1 MNRDV
6 KLYEKVIVNEIS
18 KFMDK
23 NDIADVI
30 DISRSRFEEL
40 LRMKK
45 LKNKNFDI
53 EEIFENYTDNIELRN
68 ALIDFSQM
76 RVEIKKPLLTKNA
89 TTRLLNK
96 LDRICKNDKE
106 KIATLE
112 KSIINNWQD
121 IWENKEDE
129 RISKGKIVKSID
141 VNDIYKDSSFGNIE
155 KRVLSKNKMDRYI
168 EEARREIGGSKYK
181 QVSDTKPVCN
191 SKQDGNI

>member
-76 RVEIKKPLLTKNA
+76 RVEIKKPFKTKGA
-89 TTRLLNK
+89 VTRLLNK
-96 LDRICKNDKE
+96 LDKIGKTDKE
-106 KIATLE
+106 KIAILE

-129 RISKGKIVKSID
+129 TFFRDKKFKSGNI
-141 VNDIYKDSSFGNIE
+141 NDIYKNRNGLKDNIE
-155 KRVLSKNKMDRYI
+155 KRVLKKNKLSEYI
-168 EEARREIGGSKYK
+168 EKVKKKEGY
-181 QVSDTKPVCN
+181 N
-191 SKQDGNI
+191 